1 MVYERARTRD
11 GACQRDSA
19 RVPARAS
26 VGVRLSGRGR
36 ERERERVCICVF
48 HVQGLDMTVGVLVDT
63 CSISV
68 QQRRVFYIWYICS
81 SKHFSLA
88 LCSYMSLFV
97 RVCVMMVVKIF
108 IFIFDIS

>member
-1 MVYERARTRD
+1 MVYERARARE

-26 VGVRLSGRGR
+26 VGVLLSGRGR

-97 RVCVMMVVKIF
+97 RVCNDGCQDLYIC
-108 IFIFDIS
+108 I